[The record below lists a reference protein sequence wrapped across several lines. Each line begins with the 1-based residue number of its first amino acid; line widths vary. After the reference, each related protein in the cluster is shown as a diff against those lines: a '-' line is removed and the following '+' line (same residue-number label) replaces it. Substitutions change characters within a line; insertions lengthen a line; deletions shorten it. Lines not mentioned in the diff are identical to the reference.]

1 MILEVNRQPVKGVE
15 DMKEKIEKSH
25 TKDSLLLLI
34 QRGGSNIYLVLKG

>member
-1 MILEVNRQPVKGVE
+1 VILEVNRQPVKGVA

-34 QRGGSNIYLVLKG
+34 RRDGGNLYLVLKG